1 MYLIY
6 AEEHTDLL
14 LKSLKDAGLSPK
26 RMGNLFLVD
35 CSKSQLLEAISY
47 LPQEV
52 LKKLKISPAAEE
64 DLKKPYRLLE
74 IGFMSVNA
82 ETFIESSMFENLMK
96 VVGNVETYFHAIV
109 NAKTGKIFGF
119 EALCRAQVPVYKLF
133 KVSDRIAMITD
144 YFCREKALL
153 EYNSRFNKVHHLFL
167 NMHPKFF
174 NDPLEHVGE
183 LEASFQLKGIAP
195 NIVVVE
201 INEYE
206 GMDLNA
212 LKMMRDFLRNTGVK
226 MALDDVGAGYA
237 GLYQLVEIHPDIAK
251 FDIELIRDVHKHTIK
266 GTVLKKLVEACRD
279 SGIMTLAEGVEKR
292 EELDFLMDIGVD
304 LLQGFIFA
312 KPEPYP
318 NIKEIEK
325 KAYNLLNKAGGAT

>member
-6 AEEHTDLL
+6 TEEHGDLIL
-14 LKSLKDAGLSPK
+14 RSLKDAGLSPK
-26 RMGNLFLVD
+26 TIGKLFLVD
-35 CSKSQLLEAISY
+35 GSKSQLLEAISQ

-52 LKKLKISPAAEE
+52 LKRLKISSASEE
-64 DLKKPYRLLE
+64 DFKKPHRLLE
-74 IGFMSVNA
+74 IGFKSVDA
-82 ETFIESSMFENLMK
+82 ETFVENSMFENLMK

-153 EYNSRFNKVHHLFL
+153 EYNSRFSQVHHLFL

-195 NIVVVE
+195 HMVVLE

-206 GMDLNA
+206 GMNLNA
-212 LKMMRDFLRNTGVK
+212 LKMIREFLKNTGVK

-237 GLYQLVEIHPDIAK
+237 GLYQLVEISPDIAK
-251 FDIELIRDVHKHTIK
+251 FDMELIRNVHENTMK
-266 GTVLKKLVEACRD
+266 GIILKKLVEACKD
-279 SGIMTLAEGVEKR
+279 SGIITLAEGVEKR
-292 EELDFLMDIGVD
+292 EELDFLLNIGVE

-312 KPEPYP
+312 KPDPYP

-325 KAYNLLNKAGGAT
+325 RAYNLLGIK